1 MMLAQPLD
9 LTNLGSAVGSST
21 AKAATAQ
28 TDATAT
34 QDRFLKLLVAQL
46 NNQDPMNPMD
56 NAQMTTQMT
65 QINTV
70 SGIQQLN
77 ETLKGMADQMASSQA
92 MQGTTLIGKDA
103 LVEGDALAF
112 DGGTGKG
119 AFTLDGAATS
129 VKVDII
135 GKNGETL
142 QTLDLGAREAGQHGF
157 EWPAGA
163 IDPNQ
168 VAKFSV
174 RASNGMLVTPDGA
187 AQTEPALDALILC
200 GAEGLRRDCDPEQI
214 RLLQDQAQTPGCQH
228 GVHHPAIQMADDGPF
243 HKQAKQANQ

>member
-77 ETLKGMADQMASSQA
+77 ETLKGMASQFGL
-92 MQGTTLIGKDA
+92 MQSLQGTSLIGREA
-103 LVEGDALAF
+103 LVSGTQFGF
-112 DGGTGKG
+112 DGNLGKG
-119 AFTLDGAATS
+119 AFRIDAPAGT
-129 VKVDII
+129 VQVDVM
-135 GKNGETL
+135 GKNG
-142 QTLDLGAREAGQHGF
+142 QVIDTLDFGALTAGQHSFNWDGT
-157 EWPAGA
+157 GT
-163 IDPNQ
+163 DPTQ
-168 VAKFSV
+168 VAGFKV
-174 RASNGMLVTPDGA
+174 RAANGGQPVNATTYSRLTVTSTGLNNGA
-187 AQTEPALDALILC
+187 MTLQ
-200 GAEGLRRDCDPEQI
+200 
-214 RLLQDQAQTPGCQH
+214 LQDGRSLAYDQ
-228 GVHHPAIQMADDGPF
+228 VSSFM
-243 HKQAKQANQ
+243 

>member
-28 TDATAT
+28 TDAAAT

-77 ETLKGMADQMASSQA
+77 ETLKGMASQFGLMQSLQGTSLIGREALVTGTQFGFDGNVGKAAFRIDAPASSVQVDVLDKA
-92 MQGTTLIGKDA
+92 GGVIDTMDFGA
-103 LVEGDALAF
+103 L
-112 DGGTGKG
+112 T
-119 AFTLDGAATS
+119 
-129 VKVDII
+129 
-135 GKNGETL
+135 
-142 QTLDLGAREAGQHGF
+142 AGQHSFNWNGTGTDPTRVAGF
-157 EWPAGA
+157 
-163 IDPNQ
+163 
-168 VAKFSV
+168 KV
-174 RASNGMLVTPDGA
+174 RAANGGQPVNATSYSRLTVTATGMTNGA
-187 AQTEPALDALILC
+187 MSLQ
-200 GAEGLRRDCDPEQI
+200 
-214 RLLQDQAQTPGCQH
+214 LQDGRSLAYDQ
-228 GVHHPAIQMADDGPF
+228 VSSFM
-243 HKQAKQANQ
+243 

>member
-77 ETLKGMADQMASSQA
+77 ETLKGMASQFGL
-92 MQGTTLIGKDA
+92 MQSLQGTSLIGREA
-103 LVEGDALAF
+103 LVAGTQFGF
-112 DGGTGKG
+112 DGNVGKA
-119 AFTLDGAATS
+119 AFRLEAPAASVQVDVLDKAGGVIDTLDFGALT
-129 VKVDII
+129 
-135 GKNGETL
+135 
-142 QTLDLGAREAGQHGF
+142 AGQHSFNWNGS
-157 EWPAGA
+157 GT
-163 IDPNQ
+163 DPTQ
-168 VAKFSV
+168 VAGFKV
-174 RASNGMLVTPDGA
+174 RAANGGQPVNATGYSRLTVTATGLNNGA
-187 AQTEPALDALILC
+187 MSLQ
-200 GAEGLRRDCDPEQI
+200 
-214 RLLQDQAQTPGCQH
+214 LQDGRSLAYDQ
-228 GVHHPAIQMADDGPF
+228 VSSFM
-243 HKQAKQANQ
+243 